1 MQCGHAVRGSA
12 ILLLIAGLPLFVG
25 CGGNGNNRPKATPTA
40 THSQAPTATS
50 TSAVSTATAVLSATA
65 TATGAPPTATATGA
79 PPSATATSNT
89 PTATATVEEN
99 PTVTAT
105 HATAT
110 ATNTAPPA
118 TATRTRT
125 RTPTATATGIPTG
138 TATATFTVTG
148 TPTGTT
154 AATITP
160 TGTPTGTT
168 AATVTPTGMPTGTAA
183 ATVTPTFTAT
193 ALPTGT
199 ATATVTPSPTPEASA
214 HGSVNQV
221 YVIDAPPGTHLQLIG
236 PDESVVDNGTADAAG
251 SFIFRNVPAG
261 VGYSVTGDTDPQL
274 LLGPVTVTNPT
285 DAPDPLLYESQSI
298 GRNYGYL
305 RTRDGTLLAINVVMP
320 GPPENGPYPTVIEY
334 SGYDPANP
342 DANQPSTLIASVLG
356 YAAVGVNMRGT
367 GCSGGAFQFFEPLQ
381 STDGYDA
388 VETIAAQPWVKNHMV
403 GMVGISYPGISQLFV
418 AQLQPPHLA
427 AIAPLSVIADTGRG
441 TLYPGGILN
450 NGFATDWAADRKHDA
465 MPGGQPWSQKRINNG
480 DQICINNQKLR
491 GQTPDILQ
499 MIADNQYYV
508 AAVADPVSPFTFVH
522 NITVPVF
529 LAGAAQDEQ
538 TGGYFATMLDRF
550 TGTDKKHFTLVNG
563 NHTEPLI
570 PAIFHRWMEFLSFY
584 VRKEVPQTPA
594 IAQTIADFIA
604 DTIYFSPHVT
614 LPPDRFTGQTY
625 DDALATYE
633 AEPPVRVLFESG
645 AGNPAPGAPVPT
657 FEETFSAYPIPGL
670 QPTAW
675 YFAENG
681 ALVPE
686 APTGDGSDSY
696 IYDPSRSQDTTYSGN
711 SDGIWAALPNW
722 HWQPLPDGKALAY
735 ATAPLAEDVVMIG
748 SGSAD
753 LWLRS
758 SAPDVDLQV
767 TLSEIR
773 PDDKETYVIS
783 GWLRASRRKL
793 DDTQSSELR
802 PVASH
807 LEVDAQPLPAGEY
820 ALVRVEIFP
829 FSHVFHAGSRI
840 RLSIEAPGG
849 DRPLW
854 KFQALPAVGEVTVDI
869 ARSEAFPSRVVL
881 PVVPGIDVPSG
892 LPPCPSLR
900 GEPCRDY
907 VELDNSPTP

>member
-1 MQCGHAVRGSA
+1 MQFGHARGYA
-12 ILLLIAGLPLFVG
+12 ILLLVAGLPLFSA
-25 CGGNGNNRPKATPTA
+25 CGGDNNNRPKATPTA
-40 THSQAPTATS
+40 TRSQAPTATA
-50 TSAVSTATAVLSATA
+50 TSETIATATATAVSSATA
-65 TATGAPPTATATGA
+65 TNAPPTSTATGAPPTATSTQM
-79 PPSATATSNT
+79 P
-89 PTATATVEEN
+89 PTATATVVFTA
-99 PTVTAT
+99 TVTVT
-105 HATAT
+105 QGTATAT
-110 ATNTAPPA
+110 ATHTLPPA
-118 TATRTRT
+118 TATSTRT
-125 RTPTATATGIPTG
+125 RTSTP
-138 TATATFTVTG
+138 TG
-148 TPTGTT
+148 TPTGSA
-154 AATITP
+154 AATLTP

-168 AATVTPTGMPTGTAA
+168 AATVTPTGTPTGSAA

-199 ATATVTPSPTPEASA
+199 TATVTPTPTPEASA

-221 YVIDAPPGTHLQLIG
+221 WVIDAPAGTQLQLVG
-236 PDESVVDNGTADAAG
+236 PDESVVDTGTADAYG

-261 VGYSVTGDTDPQL
+261 DGYSVLGNSDPQL
-274 LLGPVTVTNPT
+274 VLGPVTVTNMT
-285 DAPDPLLYESQSI
+285 DAPDPSLYESQSI
-298 GRNYGYL
+298 GRGYGYL

-342 DANQPSTLIASVLG
+342 DANQPSTLISSVLG

-388 VETIAAQPWVKNHMV
+388 VEAIAAQPWAKNHQV

-450 NGFATDWAADRKHDA
+450 NGFATDWAADRRHDA
-465 MPGGQPWSQKRINNG
+465 MRGGQAWSQKRIDNG
-480 DQICINNQKLR
+480 DQVCIDNQKLR
-491 GQTPDILQ
+491 DQTPDILQ
-499 MIADNQYYV
+499 MIADNQFYV
-508 AAVADPVSPFTFVH
+508 PAVADPVSPYTFVH
-522 NITVPVF
+522 NIKVPVF
-529 LAGAAQDEQ
+529 LAGAYQDEQ

-563 NHTEPLI
+563 NHTEALI
-570 PAIFHRWMEFLSFY
+570 PAIFHRWIEFLSFY

-594 IAQTIADFIA
+594 IGQVIADFIA
-604 DTIYFSPHVT
+604 DTIYHSPHVT
-614 LPPDRFTGQTY
+614 LPPDRFTGQAY

-633 AEPPVRVLFESG
+633 AEPLVRVLFESG

-657 FEETFSAYPIPGL
+657 FEQTFDAWPIPNL

-675 YFAENG
+675 YFAEDG
-681 ALVPE
+681 ALVSDPP
-686 APTGDGSDSY
+686 AGDGADSF
-696 IYDPSRSQDTTYSGN
+696 IYDPSRSQDTTYSGG

-722 HWQPLPDGKALAY
+722 HWNTPPEGKALSY
-735 ATAPLAEDVVMIG
+735 ATAPLGADTVMIG

-753 LWLRS
+753 LWIR
-758 SAPDVDLQV
+758 ANAADVDLQV

-773 PDDKETYVIS
+773 PDGKETYVID

-793 DDTQSSELR
+793 DDAQSSVLR

-807 LEVDAQPLPAGEY
+807 LEVDAQPLPADEFVL
-820 ALVRVEIFP
+820 ARVEIFP
-829 FSHVFHAGSRI
+829 FGHVFRAGSRI
-840 RLSIEAPGG
+840 RITIEAPGG

-854 KFQALPAVGEVTVDI
+854 KFQALPAVGEVVVDV
-869 ARSEAFPSRVVL
+869 ARSEASPSRVVL
-881 PVVPGIDVPSG
+881 PVVPGIDVPAD

-900 GEPCRDY
+900 GQPCRDY
-907 VELDNSPTP
+907 VELSNTPVE